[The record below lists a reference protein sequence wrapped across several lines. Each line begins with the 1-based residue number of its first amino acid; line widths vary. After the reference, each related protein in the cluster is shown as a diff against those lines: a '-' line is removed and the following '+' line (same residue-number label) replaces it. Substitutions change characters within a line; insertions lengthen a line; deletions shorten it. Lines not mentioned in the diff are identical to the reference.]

1 MERVRLGWLATL
13 RSLGHDGGMSQR
25 GERLPELVAIMQRL
39 LAPDGCPWDREQTL
53 ETLRPYVIEEAH
65 EVVDAIDRKDLKD
78 LREELGDLLLQIVFQ
93 SQIQDAFGIDDVI
106 GAICEKMVRRHPHV
120 FGDEQAAD
128 AEAVLKRWE
137 TLKAAEKKD
146 RGVLDGV
153 PVAMPALLRAQRV
166 SEKAAHL
173 GLDWP
178 DAEGPRRKLD
188 EEVAELDEA
197 LASGDRAAQEHELGD
212 VLFSVANLA
221 RKHGLDAEA
230 ALRGTIDRFGARVR
244 HVEGQ
249 ARAQSLD
256 PKQLSLEELD
266 ALWERAKEALR

>member
-1 MERVRLGWLATL
+1 
-13 RSLGHDGGMSQR
+13 MSQR
-25 GERLPELVAIMQRL
+25 GERLPELVAIMQKL

-53 ETLRPYVIEEAH
+53 ASLRPYVIEEAH
-65 EVVDAIDRKDLKD
+65 EVVDAIDRGDLKD

-93 SQIQDAFGIDDVI
+93 SQLQGDFGIDDVI
-106 GAICEKMVRRHPHV
+106 GAICAKMVRRHPHV
-120 FGDEQAAD
+120 FGQESAAD
-128 AEAVLKRWE
+128 AEAVRVRWE
-137 TLKAAEKKD
+137 TLKAAEKQD

-178 DAEGPRRKLD
+178 DAEGPRQKLD
-188 EEVAELDEA
+188 EEVAELDAA
-197 LASGDRAAQEHELGD
+197 LAAGDREAAAEELGD

-230 ALRGTIDRFGARVR
+230 ALRGTIDRFAARVR
-244 HVEGQ
+244 QVEAS
-249 ARAQSLD
+249 ARAQEVD
-256 PKQLSLEELD
+256 PRQLSLEQLD
-266 ALWERAKEALR
+266 VLWQQAKEALR